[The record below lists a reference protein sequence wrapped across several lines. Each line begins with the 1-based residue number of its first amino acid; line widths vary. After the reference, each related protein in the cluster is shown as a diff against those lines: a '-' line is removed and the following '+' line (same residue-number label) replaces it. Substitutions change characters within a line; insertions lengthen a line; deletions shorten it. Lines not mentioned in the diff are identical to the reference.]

1 MLHPRWLGHHEGMCR
16 PFARVP
22 AALAA
27 VLLGLVGSL
36 ALIAPAHAAG
46 CSVMTFQFDPTT
58 GAALSPPKLT
68 VNQGACVILHNATIT
83 SAQFSV
89 GAHYKSTAQPFSD
102 AAPNYVAGPAGT
114 TQAVTASSAAGT
126 AHGSIVVTAAPSK
139 PTPTP
144 SHSQPPTA
152 HPSPRPT
159 HQAGSPPATPPT
171 PPATTPTA
179 APPPVQPLVSPSVG
193 STPYLAGQP
202 TPTPSP
208 AQSSTAVVAGPLQPP
223 TDRGTGLPAAL
234 AALAVVGTAGALLR
248 VLLAE
253 PVGAV
258 DSGRTVG
265 AAS

>member
-1 MLHPRWLGHHEGMCR
+1 
-16 PFARVP
+16 
-22 AALAA
+22 
-27 VLLGLVGSL
+27 
-36 ALIAPAHAAG
+36 
-46 CSVMTFQFDPTT
+46 MTFQFDPTT
-58 GAALSPPKLT
+58 GAALSPSKLT

-89 GAHYKSTAQPFSD
+89 GAHYKATAQPFSD
-102 AAPNYVAGPAGT
+102 ATPHYVAGPAGT
-114 TQAVTASSAAGT
+114 TQRVTATSAAGT
-126 AHGSIVVTAAPSK
+126 ANGSIVVRAAPTK
-139 PTPTP
+139 PSPSPSRSSSPPPRSTP
-144 SHSQPPTA
+144 S
-152 HPSPRPT
+152 PSPR
-159 HQAGSPPATPPT
+159 ASSPPPAKPT

-179 APPPVQPLVSPSVG
+179 SPPPVQPLVSPPAG

-208 AQSSTAVVAGPLQPP
+208 TGSSAAVVAGPLQPP
-223 TDRGTGLPAAL
+223 TNRGTGLPAAL

-253 PVGAV
+253 PVGSV